1 MDHMLDHK
9 SLSKVKRTEM
19 MQNVLFDHKEAK
31 LEINNKDIWEI
42 LKYLEI
48 KYYTST

>member
-9 SLSKVKRTEM
+9 SLSKVKSTEIT
-19 MQNVLFDHKEAK
+19 QSALFNHKEIK

-42 LKYLEI
+42 LKYLEV
-48 KYYTST
+48 KYST